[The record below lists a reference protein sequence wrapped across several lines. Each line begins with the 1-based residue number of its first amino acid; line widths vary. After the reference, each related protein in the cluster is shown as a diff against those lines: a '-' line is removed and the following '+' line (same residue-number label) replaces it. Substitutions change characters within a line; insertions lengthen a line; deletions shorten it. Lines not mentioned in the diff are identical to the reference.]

1 MNASFDSR
9 RVTNLS
15 LSVDSNSRAT
25 SSSCTRELRGIAFPK
40 GNCRDVYEQPA
51 GDPVDLRGL
60 LKSQPNR
67 FEQLVGGGGSERRK
81 CIPEG
86 MGENQNESVV
96 GPNGSIH
103 GLNGL
108 YVFDSSVFSSSSCVL
123 CYKK

>member
-1 MNASFDSR
+1 MPPSILAELQNCHSK
-9 RVTNLS
+9 LS

-40 GNCRDVYEQPA
+40 GNWRAVYEQPA

-67 FEQLVGGGGSERRK
+67 FEQLVGGGSERRK

-86 MGENQNESVV
+86 MAENQN
-96 GPNGSIH
+96 
-103 GLNGL
+103 
-108 YVFDSSVFSSSSCVL
+108 
-123 CYKK
+123 KKYIEN